1 VAGKPKR
8 PYLLRALYEWIVD
21 SDLTPYLL
29 VSVDSDQVHVPSE
42 YVSEGKIVL
51 NISPMAVRDLAMEV
65 EAVSFS
71 GRFGGRPFP
80 VFVPMPSVMA
90 VYAKESGEGM
100 MFDPEY
106 ATEQN
111 APEPPPDTPG
121 GPAAPDPDKPGG
133 GGGHLKVVK

>member
-1 VAGKPKR
+1 
-8 PYLLRALYEWIVD
+8 LYEWIVD

-42 YVSEGKIVL
+42 YVSEGKIV
-51 NISPMAVRDLAMEV
+51 
-65 EAVSFS
+65 S